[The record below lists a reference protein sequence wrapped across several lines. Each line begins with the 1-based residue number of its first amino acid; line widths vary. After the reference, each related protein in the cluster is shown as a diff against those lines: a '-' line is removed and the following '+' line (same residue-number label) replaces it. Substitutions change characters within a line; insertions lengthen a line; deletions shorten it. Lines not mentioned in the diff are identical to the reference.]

1 MTDIMTDAATMTGTD
16 ATGAIVTDAV
26 MAGATTGMVRAAI
39 GIVRVRI
46 VRIVIAMAGQM
57 ACAATAIATGMATGA
72 TGTGRAMD
80 GPIQTSTN
88 ARDAT
93 DPVETAVTGAVIV
106 RLRIDRSARL
116 AQGIVVLATA
126 AAVMAG
132 DATGDAGMVV

>member
-1 MTDIMTDAATMTGTD
+1 MTDIMTDAATMTGTH

-46 VRIVIAMAGQM
+46 APIAMAGQM

-93 DPVETAVTGAVIV
+93 DPVETAVTGVVIV